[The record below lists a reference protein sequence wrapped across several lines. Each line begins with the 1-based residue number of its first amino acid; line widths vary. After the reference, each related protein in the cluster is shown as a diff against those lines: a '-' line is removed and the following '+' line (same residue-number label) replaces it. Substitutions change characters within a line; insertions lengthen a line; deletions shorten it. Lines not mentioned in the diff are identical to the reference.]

1 MLYIFKIF
9 LPMPPLY
16 LPTLP
21 QMEGE
26 MAPLFGSDFE
36 AVISPRLTGLWG
48 LLAQVHSQYS
58 VVSSVS
64 GKEIFTFTQILSLS
78 TGWFCKSSLILSYL
92 NSSNNDAQKVLKRYL
107 KQIQQ
112 LILCSVSINDSAYN
126 LLLCLDWDI
135 LSE

>member
-36 AVISPRLTGLWG
+36 AVRPKIDWLVRV
-48 LLAQVHSQYS
+48 AQAQSVQRCLFSQ
-58 VVSSVS
+58 
-64 GKEIFTFTQILSLS
+64 
-78 TGWFCKSSLILSYL
+78 
-92 NSSNNDAQKVLKRYL
+92 R
-107 KQIQQ
+107 
-112 LILCSVSINDSAYN
+112 
-126 LLLCLDWDI
+126 
-135 LSE
+135 

>member
-36 AVISPRLTGLWG
+36 AVKPKIDWLVR
-48 LLAQVHSQYS
+48 AA
-58 VVSSVS
+58 
-64 GKEIFTFTQILSLS
+64 S
-78 TGWFCKSSLILSYL
+78 T
-92 NSSNNDAQKVLKRYL
+92 
-107 KQIQQ
+107 
-112 LILCSVSINDSAYN
+112 SA
-126 LLLCLDWDI
+126 
-135 LSE
+135 